1 MGLKVLVCITKVA
14 EVEVDLDEARQ
25 TLLDDEGLDTT
36 GWPDQEIC
44 ETFISHWD
52 DDPEFSTYVTIVT
65 QLEDEEIMT
74 KLEQL
79 REAAAA
85 IPEQYNIPRAV
96 CMNLVEQGNL
106 PELRTYSLG
115 LRDMAIIASSNQ
127 DVIDALTT
135 VRSLLK

>member
-1 MGLKVLVCITKVA
+1 MKVLVCITKVA

-25 TLLDDEGLDTT
+25 ALKSYGHDTT
-36 GWPDQEIC
+36 KWADEDIV
-44 ETFISHWD
+44 ETFLSWQAN
-52 DDPEFSTYVTIVT
+52 DPEFSTYVTIVT

-79 REAAAA
+79 QEAAAA
-85 IPEQYNIPRAV
+85 IPERYSIPRAV
-96 CMNLVEQGNL
+96 CRNLVEQGNL

-127 DVIDALTT
+127 DLIDALTKL
-135 VRSLLK
+135 RSLLK